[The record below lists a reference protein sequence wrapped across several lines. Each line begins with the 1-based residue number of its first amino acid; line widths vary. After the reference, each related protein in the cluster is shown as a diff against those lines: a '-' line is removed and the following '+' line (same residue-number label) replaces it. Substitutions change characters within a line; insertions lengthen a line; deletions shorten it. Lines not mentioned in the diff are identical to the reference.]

1 MITVYGA
8 DWCEDTRRSL
18 RHLRRLGVPHEY
30 VNIDEDLDALDR
42 AKSLNGGNRRTPIID
57 LELGGPPLVEPDN
70 DSLTGALVERDM
82 LSNEVAVERL
92 AVQNVGDFERVLRTT
107 TGAALW
113 LASRVGPQRTRWPL
127 GFAGALIGLSG
138 VTGWCPLYQ
147 AVDVTSLEG
156 PGDRPDE
163 STRNAWLVP
172 RTSRHLSLESGTT
185 AIGDTGGDALT
196 AGQ

>member
-1 MITVYGA
+1 MIIIYGS

-42 AKSLNGGNRRTPIID
+42 AKSLNGGSRRTPIID
-57 LELGGPPLVEPDN
+57 LQLGGPPLVEPDN

-82 LSNEVAVERL
+82 LSNEVATERL
-92 AVQNVGDFERVLRTT
+92 NVQNVGDFERVLRTA

-113 LASRVGPQRTRWPL
+113 LASRLGPRGARWPL
-127 GFAGALIGLSG
+127 GFAGALVGLSG

-147 AVDVTSLEG
+147 AADVTSVDG

-163 STRNAWLVP
+163 TTRDAWLVP
-172 RTSRHLSLESGTT
+172 RTSRHLSLDSGTSSV
-185 AIGDTGGDALT
+185 AHTGG
-196 AGQ
+196 

>member
-1 MITVYGA
+1 MIIVYGA

-42 AKSLNGGNRRTPIID
+42 AKSLNGGSRRTPIID
-57 LELGGPPLVEPDN
+57 LQLGGPPLVEPDN

-92 AVQNVGDFERVLRTT
+92 AVQNVGDFERVLRTI

-113 LASRVGPQRTRWPL
+113 LASRVVPRGARWPL
-127 GFAGALIGLSG
+127 GFAGAVIGLSG
-138 VTGWCPLYQ
+138 VAGWCPLYH
-147 AVDVTSLEG
+147 AADVTSMDG

-163 STRNAWLVP
+163 TTRDGWLVP
-172 RTSRHLSLESGTT
+172 RTSRHLSVESG
-185 AIGDTGGDALT
+185 AAVSAYTGGDGLK

>member
-1 MITVYGA
+1 MIIVYGA

-42 AKSLNGGNRRTPIID
+42 AKSLTEGKRRTPIID
-57 LELGGPPLVEPDN
+57 LELGGAPLVEPDN

-92 AVQNVGDFERVLRTT
+92 AVQNVGDFERVLRTI

-113 LASRVGPQRTRWPL
+113 LASRVGPRGARWPL
-127 GFAGALIGLSG
+127 GSAGAVIGLSG

-147 AVDVTSLEG
+147 AADVTSIDG

-163 STRNAWLVP
+163 TTRDGWLVP
-172 RTSRHLSLESGTT
+172 RRSRHLSLESG
-185 AIGDTGGDALT
+185 AAVSAHTGGDGLK
-196 AGQ
+196 AGK